1 MTIGRSISA
10 PSARAARISGAA
22 FAAGGAL
29 VVIGAVASVLTG
41 TPVAAHDLAPLTG
54 PGDLAGRF
62 GQVSPLVSAAVAA
75 VVVAAVAMMMARGRL
90 QPLAAAIELLVLALV
105 IDACI
110 GGAAARIGH
119 AMDGG
124 VLGASVACL
133 MGGTSIVAGA
143 IITMIGR
150 E

>member
-1 MTIGRSISA
+1 MTIGRSTST

-22 FAAGGAL
+22 FALGGAL
-29 VVIGAVASVLTG
+29 VVIGGVAAILTG

-62 GQVSPLVSAAVAA
+62 GQVSPLVSAAAAA
-75 VVVAAVAMMMARGRL
+75 VVVAAVAVMMARGRL

-119 AMDGG
+119 ASDGG
-124 VLGASVACL
+124 VLGASVASL

-143 IITMIGR
+143 IITVIGR